1 MKILICE
8 DNKLAM
14 RALTVFLNKEGFET
28 FNAVDGNEAMQL
40 LNTNVY
46 DLVLVDIHLPYHSG
60 LELIRHLRS
69 DLKKKTPVIIVS
81 AFSDLQVQRQAYEL
95 GINDYIVKPIDPTS
109 LIEKIRTV
117 LKN

>member
-14 RALTVFLNKEGFET
+14 RALSVFLSKEGYET
-28 FNAVDGNEAMQL
+28 YNAIDGIEAMEL
-40 LNTNVY
+40 LNTNEY
-46 DLVLVDIHLPYHSG
+46 DLILVDIHLPFHSG

-81 AFSDLQVQRQAYEL
+81 AFSDPQIQRQAREL
-95 GINDYIVKPIDPTS
+95 GIDEYVVKPIDPTN
-109 LIEKIRTV
+109 LIKKIKTLLR
-117 LKN
+117 N

>member
-14 RALTVFLNKEGFET
+14 KALSVFLTKKGYEI

-40 LNTNVY
+40 LGTNEY
-46 DLVLVDIHLPYHSG
+46 DLVLIDIHLPYHSG

-69 DLKKKTPVIIVS
+69 DLKKKTPVIVVS
-81 AFSDLQVQRQAYEL
+81 AFSDPQVQRQARGL
-95 GINDYIVKPIDPTS
+95 GITDYIVKPIDPTS
-109 LIEKIRTV
+109 LIEKIRTL